1 MHLIRCDATMKPTLP
16 TRISHVLDKFKF
28 KFKFNDRS
36 ELWDILR
43 KLDGTSTAPQNKQFS
58 YVSKQVTMQT
68 FPNTIAILH
77 YMYITYIKKC
87 NLFACFDTKLN
98 TTRQCHPRTGKHDTI
113 RSVLIPHSSSCE
125 KDQGHET

>member
-43 KLDGTSTAPQNKQFS
+43 KLDGTSTAPQNKQILNKS
-58 YVSKQVTMQT
+58 RSKSRSKHFEILQPY
-68 FPNTIAILH
+68 FNTCISHISKKIL
-77 YMYITYIKKC
+77 IF
-87 NLFACFDTKLN
+87 LLAS
-98 TTRQCHPRTGKHDTI
+98 RRT
-113 RSVLIPHSSSCE
+113 
-125 KDQGHET
+125 